1 MQQEA
6 PEGVEGPARPWWR
19 GAVFYQV
26 YIRSFADS
34 NDDGIGDLPG
44 ITSKLDYLKGLGVD
58 AIWITPFYPS
68 PQKDHG
74 YDVADY
80 IDVDPAYGTLADFD
94 HLLTS
99 AHQRGLRVLVDLVPN
114 HTSNQHPWF
123 QAARSSPDNPYRDR
137 YHFSDS
143 KSDGGPPNNWES
155 AFGGSAWTKDEGT
168 AQWYL
173 HLFAPEQP
181 DLNWW
186 NPEVPQEFEKILKFW
201 LDRGV
206 DGYRID
212 VASALFKRHDLAD
225 RPMILDPL
233 TGRSSPDAKFELIDQ
248 PEVHDVY
255 RAWRHILNGYEST
268 RVLVGEIFEPSRQA
282 RYILPDQLDM
292 AFALIRAPW
301 SAPLWKRAI
310 EVDRRAS
317 PGPDA
322 VPSWTQS
329 NHDVIRHVTRLGG
342 GTIGRARARASLL
355 LLLGLPGQVFLYQGE
370 ELGLEEA
377 DIPPDRRQDPFF
389 FHSGGKERGR
399 DGCRVPLPWHK
410 GQPNGGFSEA
420 APWLPMPAGWD
431 DFAVDAQEAS
441 AASML
446 AFYRRVLAQR
456 RGLAVALPN
465 TFRWRRSPADA
476 LVYEHGRLTV
486 AVNFL
491 AKAVDLPVRGRL
503 LIASHHLAKHDKGRL
518 KLPANSGAWLDNVDI
533 DRKIASRGSVAR
545 LRPSLAGPADP
556 KQA

>member
-1 MQQEA
+1 MQQQALKGGE
-6 PEGVEGPARPWWR
+6 VSARPWWR

-44 ITSKLDYLKGLGVD
+44 VASKLDYLKRLGVD

-80 IDVDPAYGTLADFD
+80 YDVDPVYGTLADFD
-94 HLLTS
+94 HLIAT
-99 AHQRGLRVLVDLVPN
+99 AHGLRLKVLVDLVPN

-123 QAARSSPDNPYRDR
+123 QAARSSSDDPHRGR
-137 YHFSDS
+137 YYFFDS
-143 KSDGGPPNNWES
+143 KSDGTPPNNWES
-155 AFGGSAWTKDEGT
+155 DFGGSAWTKDESSG
-168 AQWYL
+168 QWYL

-212 VASALFKRHDLAD
+212 VASALFKRHDMAG
-225 RPMILDPL
+225 RPLINNPL
-233 TGRSSPDAKFELIDQ
+233 TGQPSPDAKFKIIDQ

-255 RAWRHILNGYEST
+255 RAWRGILNGYQPP
-268 RVLVGEIFEPSRQA
+268 RVLVGEIFDPSRQS

-292 AFALIRAPW
+292 AFAMVRARW
-301 SAPLWKRAI
+301 GAPLWKRSI
-310 EVDRRAS
+310 DVDRRAS
-317 PGPDA
+317 PGPVA
-322 VPSWTQS
+322 APSWTQS

-342 GTIGRARARASLL
+342 GFVGRARARASLL

-377 DIPPDRRQDPFF
+377 NVPPDQRQDPIFL
-389 FHSGGKERGR
+389 HSGGKKAGR

-410 GQPNGGFSEA
+410 GEPNAGFSKA
-420 APWLPMPAGWD
+420 PPWLPMPAGWD
-431 DFAVDAQEAS
+431 GFAVDAEARS
-441 AASML
+441 AGSML
-446 AFYRRVLAQR
+446 VFYQRVLALR
-456 RGLAVALPN
+456 RRLVGMLPN
-465 TFRWRRSPADA
+465 RLRWCPSPVGV
-476 LVYEHGRLTV
+476 LVFERGRLTV

-491 AKAVDLPVRGRL
+491 ARQVEVPARGRL
-503 LIASHHLAKHDKGRL
+503 LMASHPLARSRKGRL
-518 KLPANSGAWLDNVDI
+518 KLPANSGAWLDNL
-533 DRKIASRGSVAR
+533 AS
-545 LRPSLAGPADP
+545 
-556 KQA
+556 

>member
-1 MQQEA
+1 MQQQA
-6 PEGVEGPARPWWR
+6 LKDGDASARLWWR
-19 GAVFYQV
+19 GAVFYEV

-44 ITSKLDYLKGLGVD
+44 VTSKLEYVKGLGVD

-80 IDVDPAYGTLADFD
+80 YDVNPEYGTLADFD
-94 HLLTS
+94 HLVAT
-99 AHQRGLRVLVDLVPN
+99 AHELGLKVLVDLVPN

-123 QAARSSPDNPYRDR
+123 QAARSSREDPHRDL
-137 YHFSDS
+137 YYFSDS

-155 AFGGSAWTKDEGT
+155 AFGGSAWTKDESSG
-168 AQWYL
+168 QWYL

-201 LDRGV
+201 LDRGA

-212 VASALFKRHDLAD
+212 VASALFKRRDMAD
-225 RPMILDPL
+225 RPMVKDPS
-233 TGRSSPDAKFELIDQ
+233 TGLPSPDAKFKFTDQ
-248 PEVHDVY
+248 PEVHGVY
-255 RAWRHILNGYEST
+255 RAWRRILNGYQPP
-268 RVLVGEIFEPSRQA
+268 RVLVGEIFDPSRQA

-292 AFALIRAPW
+292 AFALVRARW
-301 SAPLWKRAI
+301 SAPLWKQSI

-317 PGPDA
+317 PGPIA
-322 VPSWTQS
+322 APSWTQS

-342 GTIGRARARASLL
+342 GFIGRARARASLL

-377 DIPPDRRQDPFF
+377 KVPPDRRQDPFF
-389 FHSGGKERGR
+389 IQSRGKEAGR

-410 GQPNGGFSEA
+410 GQPNAGFSKA
-420 APWLPMPAGWD
+420 APWLPMPGGWD
-431 DFAVDAQEAS
+431 GFAVDAQAGS
-441 AASML
+441 AGSML
-446 AFYRRVLAQR
+446 VFYQRVLALR
-456 RGLAVALPN
+456 RRLVGILPN
-465 TFRWRRSPADA
+465 RLRWCPSPEGV
-476 LVYEHGRLTV
+476 LVYERGRLTV

-491 AKAVDLPVRGRL
+491 ARQVEVPARGQL
-503 LIASHHLAKHDKGRL
+503 LVGSHPLTRSRNGRL
-518 KLPANSGAWLDNVDI
+518 KLPANSGAWIDNL
-533 DRKIASRGSVAR
+533 AS
-545 LRPSLAGPADP
+545 
-556 KQA
+556 